1 MCIFADCSENPN
13 PEVQRRNLIP
23 QETTMT
29 TSTAAEKELTAKA
42 YQGQRLEFHS
52 KRGFDEV
59 LASLRGLVGNATIK
73 QVNENGS
80 GGATREEFEKRI
92 HALEG
97 ESGFMLFY
105 EIDHGTWMQ
114 AYGNRRKV
122 LRWILGNPLLAITML
137 KHDIRAG
144 LFAPVELMLIENE
157 GGQGCTLI
165 YDVPSSLMVI
175 EENPQLLDAAQAL
188 DKKLLALV
196 SRATGISTS

>member
-1 MCIFADCSENPN
+1 
-13 PEVQRRNLIP
+13 
-23 QETTMT
+23 MT
-29 TSTAAEKELTAKA
+29 TSTAAIQELTRQT

-52 KRGFDEV
+52 KRSFDEV
-59 LASLRGLVGNATIK
+59 LAALRGLVGNATIK
-73 QVNENGS
+73 QVNEHGS

-97 ESGFMLFY
+97 ESGFMLFF
-105 EIDHGTWMQ
+105 EIDHGKWMQ
-114 AYGNRRKV
+114 AYGARGKV

-144 LFAPVELMLIENE
+144 LFAPVELLLIENE

-175 EENPQLLDAAQAL
+175 EENPALLEAARVL

-196 SRATGISTS
+196 SRATGVSAS